1 MMPNRH
7 ATWRDE
13 YITMID
19 DCKKRSEILT
29 DWERSF
35 VDSLRQ
41 AMVGGRHPSAKQI
54 ERLDNIWG
62 RVTAYRPQIAATEVN
77 YPALK
82 GEACGG

>member
-13 YITMID
+13 YITMLD
-19 DCKKRSEILT
+19 DCQQRSELLT

-41 AMVGGRHPSAKQI
+41 VVVGSRHPSAKQI
-54 ERLDNIWG
+54 EMLDNIWG
-62 RVTAYRPQIAATEVN
+62 RVTAYRPQIAAAEMKIGTE
-77 YPALK
+77 Y
-82 GEACGG
+82 GG

>member
-1 MMPNRH
+1 MPNGH
-7 ATWRDE
+7 APGRVECVTV
-13 YITMID
+13 ID

-41 AMVGGRHPSAKQI
+41 AMVRGRHPSAKQI

-62 RVTAYRPQIAATEVN
+62 RVTAYRPQIAATEMKIGTE
-77 YPALK
+77 Y
-82 GEACGG
+82 GG